1 MMDCKTFDW
10 PPTPRGKTLGRRF
23 YSLVLAPAFL
33 LHLAIATLGAYMP
46 VVAVRLLAQALAMV
60 YGCAVL
66 LDVHLTRHVFG
77 SGLTHD

>member
-1 MMDCKTFDW
+1 MDCKTFDW
-10 PPTPRGKTLGRRF
+10 PPQPRGKTLGRRF
-23 YSLVLAPAFL
+23 YSVVLAPAFL

-46 VVAVRLLAQALAMV
+46 TVVVRLLTQALAMV